1 MAPGCPE
8 RLDLAFL
15 LFACRYRRQHRPAH
29 LATIRQ
35 FGGELFIFR
44 RPAEV
49 AAFVAGLAP

>member
-1 MAPGCPE
+1 M
-8 RLDLAFL
+8 AFL